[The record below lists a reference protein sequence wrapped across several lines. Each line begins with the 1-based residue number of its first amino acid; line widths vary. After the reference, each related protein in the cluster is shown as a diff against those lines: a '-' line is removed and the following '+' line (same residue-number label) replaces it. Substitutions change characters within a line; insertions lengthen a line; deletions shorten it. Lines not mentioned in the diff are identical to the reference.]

1 MSLPHCVRLLSF
13 ANEDLKKNNQ
23 FRARAI
29 QMARTQF
36 HDCAKRL
43 GIRVVS
49 EYVTG
54 SYDLIT
60 ILETTDPNAMLR
72 VTKMNGSIKGITNVQ
87 TLEAVPAEDLQ
98 KRSVMRQ

>member
-1 MSLPHCVRLLSF
+1 MSLPHFVRLLSF

-36 HDCAKRL
+36 HDCARQV
-43 GIRVVS
+43 GVRVVS

-54 SYDLIT
+54 GYDLIT
-60 ILETTDPNAMLR
+60 ILETGDPNAMLR
-72 VTKMNGSIKGITNVQ
+72 ISKMTGSIKGITNVQ
-87 TLEAVPAEDLQ
+87 TLEAVPAQDFE
-98 KRSVMRQ
+98 KSSVIRQ